1 MSEAAAATTLREAIL
16 RVLSRAGRPLDAFAV
31 RRRVEQ
37 LLPPDATADLYGE
50 LNTLIADGLVRF
62 VPRYGWELVPQ
73 AGVGHG

>member
-1 MSEAAAATTLREAIL
+1 MEPAPETITLREAIL

-31 RRRVEQ
+31 RSRVEQ

-73 AGVGHG
+73 TGVGHG